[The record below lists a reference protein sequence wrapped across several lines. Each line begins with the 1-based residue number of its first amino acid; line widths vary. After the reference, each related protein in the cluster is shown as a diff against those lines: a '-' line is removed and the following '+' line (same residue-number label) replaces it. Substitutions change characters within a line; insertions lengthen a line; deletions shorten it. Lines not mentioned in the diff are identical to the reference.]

1 MDVSLS
7 LNNSNYKPYCK
18 PDNETLYTHK
28 DSNRPP
34 SIFKQIRTSI
44 ERRISALSSNESILN
59 ESKEMSQKALEKSG
73 YRQILKCQQNVR
85 KQQTKMSAT
94 TNEIENEMLFG
105 LTLHLV
111 LRSKQKSENIF

>member
-1 MDVSLS
+1 
-7 LNNSNYKPYCK
+7 
-18 PDNETLYTHK
+18 
-28 DSNRPP
+28 
-34 SIFKQIRTSI
+34 
-44 ERRISALSSNESILN
+44 
-59 ESKEMSQKALEKSG
+59 MSQKALEKSG